1 VLVVN
6 MVGCRRLVYAE
17 QESVVMAVEVQGA
30 ALLDW
35 VAEILNRYPYFYQ
48 TFNVTIARD
57 KEQQPICQVNSLQ
70 VATIGD
76 GGTRMR
82 VLAHGHCRHCRAA
95 CGLLRACA
103 GRFVD

>member
-1 VLVVN
+1 
-6 MVGCRRLVYAE
+6 
-17 QESVVMAVEVQGA
+17 MAVEVQGA

-48 TFNVTIARD
+48 TFNATIARD

-82 VLAHGHCRHCRAA
+82 VLAHGALSALSCCMR
-95 CGLLRACA
+95 LLRACTR
-103 GRFVD
+103 RFVD